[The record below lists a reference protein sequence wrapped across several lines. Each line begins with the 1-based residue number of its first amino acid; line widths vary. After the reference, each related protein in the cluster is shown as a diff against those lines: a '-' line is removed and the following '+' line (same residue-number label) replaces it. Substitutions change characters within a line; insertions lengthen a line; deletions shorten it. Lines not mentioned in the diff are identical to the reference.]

1 MSKTKSATAKAPQKG
16 KFSTIF
22 AAVVIPAAFV
32 VSLLIFFFVLGSD
45 SNFEGGDSDKGH
57 PLNYLGTVFKGGPI
71 VPLLITALLTTLTFA
86 IERFLT
92 INAAKGKGSVPDFV
106 RRIQAYLNEGNIDAA
121 IVECDKQRGSV
132 ANVVRSGLLEYK
144 EMAANND
151 LAKDQKLLSV
161 QKAIEEATALEMPTL
176 ERNLPIIS
184 TIASVGTLIALL
196 GTVLGMIKAF
206 SALATAGAPDAVA
219 LSTGIS
225 EALINTALGI
235 GTSALSII
243 FYNYFTA
250 RIDGMSYNIE
260 EAGYSMTQT
269 FASQY
274 K

>member
-16 KFSTIF
+16 KLSTIF
-22 AAVVIPAAFV
+22 AAVVIPVAFIV
-32 VSLLIFFFVLGSD
+32 ALLVFFFVLGNPN
-45 SNFEGGDSDKGH
+45 NFEGGDSDKGH
-57 PLNYLGTVFKGGPI
+57 PLNYLGTIFKGGPI

-92 INAAKGKGSVPDFV
+92 INAAKGKGSIPDFV
-106 RRIQAYLNEGNIDAA
+106 RRIQAYLSEGNIDAA
-121 IVECDKQRGSV
+121 ITECDKQRGSV
-132 ANVVRSGLLEYK
+132 ANVVRSGLMEYK

-206 SALATAGAPDAVA
+206 SALATSGAPDAVA